1 VTVLVDR
8 KRKGLIDHSRNCRLI
23 VGGNKRVGSQDGDV
37 ASNGDRGHAIC
48 CR

>member
-1 VTVLVDR
+1 MAVLVDR